1 MNTAIT
7 HLPDLTSEFTFKTS
21 RSSGPGG
28 QHVNKTD
35 SRVELRFN
43 PQKSELLSDDQKEI
57 LLQKLSSQLTSDGDL
72 IVVCQQERSQYKNKA
87 LAIEK
92 LYELLHKAL
101 RPVKK
106 RKATKPT
113 RASIQKRMELKKQ
126 TAEKKKRRGKID
138 L

>member
-1 MNTAIT
+1 MNTAIK

-43 PQKSELLSDDQKEI
+43 LQKSELLSDDQKVI
-57 LLQKLSSQLTSDGDL
+57 LHQKLSSQLTSDGDL

-101 RPVKK
+101 RPIKK

>member
-1 MNTAIT
+1 MNTALT

-43 PQKSELLSDDQKEI
+43 PQKSELLSDDQKVI
-57 LLQKLSSQLTSDGDL
+57 LHQKLSSQLTSDGDL

-101 RPVKK
+101 RPIKK

>member
-57 LLQKLSSQLTSDGDL
+57 LLQKFSSQLTSDGDL

>member
-43 PQKSELLSDDQKEI
+43 PQKSELLSDDQKVI
-57 LLQKLSSQLTSDGDL
+57 LHQKLSSQLTSDGDL

-101 RPVKK
+101 KPVKK

>member
-43 PQKSELLSDDQKEI
+43 PQKSELLSDDQKVI
-57 LLQKLSSQLTSDGDL
+57 LHQKLSSQLTSDGDL

-92 LYELLHKAL
+92 LYELLHKTL

-113 RASIQKRMELKKQ
+113 RASIQKRMELKRQ
-126 TAEKKKRRGKID
+126 TAEKKRRRGKID

>member
-57 LLQKLSSQLTSDGDL
+57 LLQKFSSQLTSDGDL

-101 RPVKK
+101 KPVKK

>member
-43 PQKSELLSDDQKEI
+43 PQKSELLSDDQKVI

-106 RKATKPT
+106 RKTTKPT

>member
-57 LLQKLSSQLTSDGDL
+57 LHQKLSSQLTSDGDL

-106 RKATKPT
+106 RKTTKPT

>member
-43 PQKSELLSDDQKEI
+43 PQKSELLSDDQKVI
-57 LLQKLSSQLTSDGDL
+57 LHQKLSSQLTSDGDL

-92 LYELLHKAL
+92 LYELLHKTL

>member
-1 MNTAIT
+1 MTTALT

-43 PQKSELLSDDQKEI
+43 PQKSDLLSDKQKVI
-57 LLQKLSSQLTSDGDL
+57 LLQKLSSQLTIDGDL

-92 LYELLHKAL
+92 LYELLHKTL
-101 RPVKK
+101 KPVKK

-113 RASIQKRMELKKQ
+113 RASIQKRIELKKQ
-126 TAEKKKRRGKID
+126 TAEKKKRRGKIN

>member
-57 LLQKLSSQLTSDGDL
+57 LHQKLSSQLTSDGDL

>member
-43 PQKSELLSDDQKEI
+43 PQKSELLSDDQKVI
-57 LLQKLSSQLTSDGDL
+57 LHQKLSSQLTSDGDL

-101 RPVKK
+101 SPVKK

>member
-43 PQKSELLSDDQKEI
+43 PQKSELLSDDQKVI
-57 LLQKLSSQLTSDGDL
+57 LHQKLSSQLTSDGDL